1 MEPIE
6 RVRLA
11 IQAIREGNMV
21 ILVDDEDRENEGDL
35 VLAGDHVTPEA
46 INFMA
51 LHARGLICL
60 ALDDA
65 QVDRL
70 GLPMMAQNSEGGRR
84 TAFTVSIEAREGVTT
99 GISAADRAR
108 TIQAAVSAKATP
120 FDIVTPGHIFP
131 LRARKGGVLQR
142 SGHTEGAVDL
152 ARLAGLGPNGVIC
165 EIMNEDGT
173 MARRADLE
181 RFASQHGFLMLSI
194 ADLIE
199 YRLQNETLVEVIDEG
214 DVLLRGRSNWHAT
227 VFGSASDARQ
237 FLALSYGEPGPDP
250 TLVRVHTGSILG
262 DVFRVADKRRAE
274 IDRVVDMIEADGRG
288 VILFLPGQVHLENDL
303 RFYCR
308 PEEQL
313 RSQASADSLREFGIG
328 AQVLRALGLR
338 RIRLLTNRPRR
349 IVGLDGFG
357 LEVVEQI
364 MVSEGRSVTELHH

>member
-1 MEPIE
+1 
-6 RVRLA
+6 
-11 IQAIREGNMV
+11 
-21 ILVDDEDRENEGDL
+21 
-35 VLAGDHVTPEA
+35 
-46 INFMA
+46 
-51 LHARGLICL
+51 
-60 ALDDA
+60 
-65 QVDRL
+65 
-70 GLPMMAQNSEGGRR
+70 
-84 TAFTVSIEAREGVTT
+84 
-99 GISAADRAR
+99 
-108 TIQAAVSAKATP
+108 
-120 FDIVTPGHIFP
+120 
-131 LRARKGGVLQR
+131 
-142 SGHTEGAVDL
+142 
-152 ARLAGLGPNGVIC
+152 
-165 EIMNEDGT
+165 

>member
-11 IQAIREGNMV
+11 IKAVREGNMV

-35 VLAGDHVTPEA
+35 VLAGDHVSPQA

-51 LHARGLICL
+51 THARGLICL

-70 GLPMMAQNSEGGRR
+70 GLPMMAQHNEAGRR

-99 GISAADRAR
+99 GISAADRSR
-108 TIQAAVSAKATP
+108 TISAAVSPNATP

-152 ARLAGLGPNGVIC
+152 ARLAGLGPSGVIC
-165 EIMNEDGT
+165 EIMNADGT
-173 MARRADLE
+173 MARRGDLE
-181 RFASQHGFLMLSI
+181 SFAKEHDLLMLTI

-199 YRLQNETLVEVIDEG
+199 YRLQNETLVELIDEG
-214 DVLLRGRSNWHAT
+214 VVQLRGQSTWHAS
-227 VFGSASDARQ
+227 VFASTSDARQ
-237 FLALSYGEPGPDP
+237 FLALSFGEPGPDP

-262 DVFRVADKRRAE
+262 DVFGVSDARRTDLNRVIE
-274 IDRVVDMIEADGRG
+274 LIEADGRG
-288 VILFLPGQVHLENDL
+288 VILFLPGQVNLGNDL
-303 RFYCR
+303 RFYCGS
-308 PEEQL
+308 EQ
-313 RSQASADSLREFGIG
+313 RGAERASADALREFGIG

-357 LEVVEQI
+357 LEVMEQVT
-364 MVSEGRSVTELHH
+364 VSEQTRGTELRH